1 MYRTAF
7 LALGC
12 LVLIGCQTNPDGT
25 QSVSKTA
32 VGAAIGSVAGG
43 VLGNRVDDGNR
54 TRGTIVGA
62 VAGAAAGGGLGYW
75 MDRQEQE
82 LRQQLADERATH
94 AIEVERVRE
103 DLLRLTLDSEVSF
116 DVNSTAI
123 KPAFHSTLAKVAK
136 VLAKYDQN
144 RLTVVG
150 HTDATGSDG
159 YNQSLSERR
168 ADAVLWELVGRGV
181 PRAQLTAMGRGE
193 SEPRANNATR
203 AGRQQNRRVE
213 ILVQATS

>member
-1 MYRTAF
+1 MCRIAY
-7 LALGC
+7 LALVC
-12 LVLIGCQTNPDGT
+12 LALLGCQTNPDGT

-32 VGAAIGSVAGG
+32 VGAVIGSVTGG
-43 VLGNRVDDGNR
+43 ILGNRVDEDNR
-54 TRGTIVGA
+54 TRGTIIGA
-62 VAGAAAGGGLGYW
+62 AAGAAAGGGLGYW

-82 LRQQLADERATH
+82 LRQQLADERAAH

-103 DLLRLTLDSEVSF
+103 DLLRLVLDSEVSF

-123 KPAFHSTLAKVAK
+123 KPAFHTTLAKMAE
-136 VLAKYDQN
+136 VLAKYEQN

-150 HTDATGSDG
+150 HTDSTGSEA

-181 PRAQLTAMGRGE
+181 PRAQLTAIGRGE
-193 SEPRANNATR
+193 SEPRADNATK

-213 ILVQATS
+213 ILVQATT